1 MGLGRAAMIAA
12 MPEPESSPALPDAD
26 PRLDTL
32 CEALRERSF
41 CIVDDLLPHELL
53 HELAADCAWR
63 ERSGAFKRAG
73 TGRGASAM
81 QNALRDDSI
90 HWLEN
95 GGSDAPATH
104 FLARMETLRIGL
116 NRRLLLGLHE
126 IEAHYAVYPAGGGYA
141 RHRDRF
147 RDDDA
152 RVLSL
157 VVYLNPEWDAADGGE
172 LRLHLDPGALDVA
185 PMLGR
190 SVLFLSDAVEHEVLP
205 AQRTRR
211 SIAGW
216 FRQRPLP

>member
-1 MGLGRAAMIAA
+1 MIAA
-12 MPEPESSPALPDAD
+12 MLEPDSPVAPLVRDTALDA
-26 PRLDTL
+26 L
-32 CEALRERSF
+32 CAGLRERGF
-41 CIVDDLLPHELL
+41 CVADDLLPMDLL
-53 HELAADCAWR
+53 RTLAADCAWR
-63 ERSGAFKRAG
+63 ERSGVFKRAG
-73 TGRGASAM
+73 TGRGAGGM

-90 HWLEN
+90 HWLEA
-95 GGSDAPATH
+95 GATDAPASC
-104 FLARMETLRIGL
+104 FLAHMEALRVEL

-126 IEAHYAVYPAGGGYA
+126 LEAHYAVYPAGGGYA

-157 VVYLNPEWDAADGGE
+157 VVYLNPDWDPADGGQ
-172 LRLHLDPGALDVA
+172 LRLHLDERVLDVPPA
-185 PMLGR
+185 MGCC
-190 SVLFLSDAVEHEVLP
+190 VLFLSDAIEHEVLP